1 MEYVNLRP
9 KHAFEII
16 PFFPSFR
23 ALPFLPEN
31 DKKKSYLVNIFFYLN
46 FLEIA
51 FIIYFRSIVSNFS
64 YKLDLLFVIAI

>member
-1 MEYVNLRP
+1 MEYVNLRL
-9 KHAFEII
+9 KHTFEII
-16 PFFPSFR
+16 PFFPV
-23 ALPFLPEN
+23 LEHCLFLPEN